1 VTERSHTVSTLFS
14 HFARGTSR
22 LAGRPIAFALA
33 VTLIVGWALLGPLFD
48 FSDGWQLFVNTTTT
62 IVTFLMVFLMQST
75 QNRDTEALQLKI
87 DELIRALDG
96 ADDRVIR
103 LDVAEDEELAKARL
117 KYDAIGQAG
126 NDKGSAK

>member
-1 VTERSHTVSTLFS
+1 VTEQSHTVSTLFS
-14 HFARGTSR
+14 HFARNTSR

-33 VTLIVGWALLGPLFD
+33 VLLIIGWALTGPMFD
-48 FSDGWQLFVNTTTT
+48 YNETWQLVINTTTT

-87 DELIRALDG
+87 DELIRAIET
-96 ADDRVIR
+96 ADDKVIG
-103 LDVAEDEELAKARL
+103 LDVAEDEELAKARA

-126 NDKGSAK
+126 NDKGFAK